1 MDNKFN
7 KYENVLSVSTL
18 IAPFNPEDVSLFG
31 TLKMVVV
38 KSKMFHWCLVTV
50 KDRVWI
56 ILTGGIVKSNKIH
69 M

>member
-18 IAPFNPEDVSLFG
+18 IAPFYPEDVSLFD

-38 KSKMFHWCLVTV
+38 KSKMFH
-50 KDRVWI
+50 
-56 ILTGGIVKSNKIH
+56 
-69 M
+69 

>member
-18 IAPFNPEDVSLFG
+18 IAPFYPEDVSLFD

-50 KDRVWI
+50 KDIEYESFWQEA
-56 ILTGGIVKSNKIH
+56 
-69 M
+69 